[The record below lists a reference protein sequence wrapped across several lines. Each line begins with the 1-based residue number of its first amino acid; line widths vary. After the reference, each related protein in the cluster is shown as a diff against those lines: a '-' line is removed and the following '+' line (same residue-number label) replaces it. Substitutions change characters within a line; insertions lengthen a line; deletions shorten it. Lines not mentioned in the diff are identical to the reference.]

1 MLPGV
6 TSIHA
11 LHDVDG
17 EGLVAVTRAPVG
29 TLHLT
34 IASEK
39 IAAHTQWELEWN
51 NQRFD
56 LQLFFTLKKPHFQR
70 LEKEKM
76 KG

>member
-6 TSIHA
+6 TPIHA

-17 EGLVAVTRAPVG
+17 EGLVAVARAPVG

-39 IAAHTQWELEWN
+39 IAAHAQWELEWN

-56 LQLFFTLKKPHFQR
+56 VQSSFLKKP
-70 LEKEKM
+70 KSSTT
-76 KG
+76 